1 MFIKH
6 FKWQW
11 LSACIFI
18 LSANCAVAENLIR
31 INVVEDPKADYMAS
45 VIKLAIDHID
55 KKYRIERQDKEALSQ
70 TRAVEEIN
78 AGNLD
83 VTWTASS
90 DEVEHNMQ
98 PIRIPVFKGLIGH
111 RILIIRQGDQARFD
125 NIQTLED
132 LKSVNLGQ
140 GTTWADTKILE
151 ANGLHVTKT
160 IKYPNL
166 FYMLDGGRFDA
177 FPRGVSEPYDELPR
191 YPNLKLAVEKN
202 LLLIYR
208 MPFYLF
214 VKNGNNVLAKDL
226 ETGLN
231 LAIADGSFE
240 KLFLAN
246 KTVQDV
252 IEKTNIA
259 NRRVI
264 HLENPTLSKETP
276 LDRAELW
283 IDPKTLGK

>member
-1 MFIKH
+1 
-6 FKWQW
+6 
-11 LSACIFI
+11 
-18 LSANCAVAENLIR
+18 
-31 INVVEDPKADYMAS
+31 
-45 VIKLAIDHID
+45 
-55 KKYRIERQDKEALSQ
+55 
-70 TRAVEEIN
+70 
-78 AGNLD
+78 
-83 VTWTASS
+83 
-90 DEVEHNMQ
+90 
-98 PIRIPVFKGLIGH
+98 
-111 RILIIRQGDQARFD
+111 
-125 NIQTLED
+125 
-132 LKSVNLGQ
+132 
-140 GTTWADTKILE
+140 
-151 ANGLHVTKT
+151 
-160 IKYPNL
+160 
-166 FYMLDGGRFDA
+166 MLDGGRFDA